1 MFDWD
6 LEIKINRHIKT
17 YCQITES
24 SHHQIDLII
33 HYLLGCW
40 SMTGLFDTSPPGIP
54 K

>member
-1 MFDWD
+1 MFDWN
-6 LEIKINRHIKT
+6 LEFGNQKLIATLKQTVK
-17 YCQITES
+17 S

-40 SMTGLFDTSPPGIP
+40 SITGLFVTSPPGIL